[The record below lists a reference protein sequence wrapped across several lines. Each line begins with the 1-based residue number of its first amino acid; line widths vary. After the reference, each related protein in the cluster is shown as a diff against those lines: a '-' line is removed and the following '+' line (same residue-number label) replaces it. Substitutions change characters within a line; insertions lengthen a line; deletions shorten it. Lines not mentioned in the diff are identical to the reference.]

1 MMHPFGPHKPIFWT
15 NGGVDV
21 YQHMRHSY
29 TTLAD
34 AVTESMA
41 PVADVDA
48 PELVM
53 DLKFVRAKGL
63 DANGKE
69 YPRHV
74 GLGVHRNREIREEQR
89 PLADVVD
96 CFEFEER
103 AF

>member
-1 MMHPFGPHKPIFWT
+1 MSIGIRAACKRP
-15 NGGVDV
+15 
-21 YQHMRHSY
+21 
-29 TTLAD
+29 LAGTV
-34 AVTESMA
+34 AVGMA
-41 PVADVDA
+41 PVADVDT

-63 DANGKE
+63 DANGNE

-74 GLGVHRNREIREEQR
+74 GLGVHGNREIREEQR